1 MKQKDKILQILGG
14 IAPTI
19 ATALGGP
26 LAGVATKALAAKLL
40 DRPDASSEEVEAA
53 ILGASPNDL
62 LKLKEAEADLERHLI
77 DAGIELEQI
86 AAGDRDSARKRQAA
100 LKDRVPGILAALVLI
115 GFFSVIA
122 YLLKYGLPPAS
133 AEILALLIGGLSV
146 GFTQILNYYFGSSAG
161 SKNKDVMIER
171 IKAASGAR
179 P

>member
-1 MKQKDKILQILGG
+1 VKNKDKILQIIGSV
-14 IAPTI
+14 APTI

-40 DRPDASSEEVEAA
+40 DRPDATEEEVEVA
-53 ILGASPNDL
+53 ILGASPSDL

-77 DAGIELEQI
+77 DAGIELEQV
-86 AAGDRDSARKRQAA
+86 AARDRNSARQRQME
-100 LKDRVPGILAALVLI
+100 LKDRVPGVLAALVLI

-122 YLLKYGLPPAS
+122 YMLKYGLPPAS

-171 IKAASGAR
+171 IKAASGGSA
-179 P
+179 

>member
-1 MKQKDKILQILGG
+1 M
-14 IAPTI
+14 
-19 ATALGGP
+19 
-26 LAGVATKALAAKLL
+26 
-40 DRPDASSEEVEAA
+40 
-53 ILGASPNDL
+53 
-62 LKLKEAEADLERHLI
+62 
-77 DAGIELEQI
+77 
-86 AAGDRDSARKRQAA
+86 A

-171 IKAASGAR
+171 IKATSGAK